1 MLYTRR
7 LCYIISITC
16 NLPVYIHSMC
26 AGSTHGEGKEE
37 LLHNGFPPLWG
48 HRQDAVHLMCSFSD
62 LLCVVF
68 PVNSTHSSYF
78 LENPPLFSDRQC
90 KLCTG
95 SWEGNHIFFMIMC
108 MLLLYLSCPLTRR
121 LLSFTLVF
129 NSPLHVLVSAYF
141 CQLHVSFF
149 VFLCLPVHAG
159 LSPPPP
165 PPPPCDSCGR
175 CSGVQLH
182 PPRMPKEQ
190 AAPQARR
197 GQHHA
202 S

>member
-1 MLYTRR
+1 M
-7 LCYIISITC
+7 
-16 NLPVYIHSMC
+16 
-26 AGSTHGEGKEE
+26 HGEGKEE

-48 HRQDAVHLMCSFSD
+48 HRQDALHLMCSFSD

-165 PPPPCDSCGR
+165 PPPATLVGGALAYSSTLPAC
-175 CSGVQLH
+175 LKNK
-182 PPRMPKEQ
+182 PPHRQEGGSTMPRSILTHRVLRFTDEVTV
-190 AAPQARR
+190 R
-197 GQHHA
+197 
-202 S
+202 